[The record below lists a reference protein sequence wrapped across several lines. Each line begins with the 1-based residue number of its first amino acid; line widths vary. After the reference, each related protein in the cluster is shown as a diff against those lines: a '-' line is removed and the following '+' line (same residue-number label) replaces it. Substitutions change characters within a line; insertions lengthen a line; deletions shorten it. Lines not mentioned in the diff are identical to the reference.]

1 MIAKR
6 REHAVGNKATAELI
20 RTVVNSGITFEKGSV
35 VNMCLAE
42 EQMNQEAADKRAAE
56 IAKNLLQMGKNTLSD
71 IAKAT
76 GLKLEEV
83 EELASN

>member
-1 MIAKR
+1 
-6 REHAVGNKATAELI
+6 
-20 RTVVNSGITFEKGSV
+20 
-35 VNMCLAE
+35 MCLAE